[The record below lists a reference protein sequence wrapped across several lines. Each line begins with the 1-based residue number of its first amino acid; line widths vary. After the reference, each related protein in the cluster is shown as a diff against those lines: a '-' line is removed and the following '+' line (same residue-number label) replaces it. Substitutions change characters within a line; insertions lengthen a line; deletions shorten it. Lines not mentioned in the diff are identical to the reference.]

1 MGIEQFKVIM
11 ALSAY
16 VQRLSLSEDC
26 LRTAPPF
33 EKNKINQN
41 KGKKKNNATTS
52 NLDSGL

>member
-26 LRTAPPF
+26 LRIAPPF
-33 EKNKINQN
+33 EKKQN
-41 KGKKKNNATTS
+41 KSKQRKKEK
-52 NLDSGL
+52 